1 MLGFGAQSAHSA
13 DSGSITGVWRG
24 GWLALPV
31 VSLMGRVGVLSWKLP
46 QARVGYKADVGAA
59 LVLLSDCE
67 CVFVCVA
74 VIENMLVF
82 WNCAV
87 SSRGWD
93 CKYLRFCG
101 CETAHQLAVS
111 WGSGISHM
119 GRGCVLC
126 AGMCVQVKAGIY
138 QHLHQTSV

>member
-1 MLGFGAQSAHSA
+1 MLGSGAQSAYSA
-13 DSGSITGVWRG
+13 DSGSIAGVWRG
-24 GWLALPV
+24 GRWALPV
-31 VSLMGRVGVLSWKLP
+31 VSLMDRVGVLSWKPP
-46 QARVGYKADVGAA
+46 QARVGYKADVGVA

-74 VIENMLVF
+74 VIENVLVF

-101 CETAHQLAVS
+101 YETARQLAMS

-119 GRGCVLC
+119 GRARVLC
-126 AGMCVQVKAGIY
+126 AGMCV
-138 QHLHQTSV
+138 

>member
-46 QARVGYKADVGAA
+46 QARVGYKAEVGAA

-67 CVFVCVA
+67 RVFVCVA
-74 VIENMLVF
+74 ALLGGFLVCQPGIEPMAPTVE
-82 WNCAV
+82 A
-87 SSRGWD
+87 
-93 CKYLRFCG
+93 
-101 CETAHQLAVS
+101 
-111 WGSGISHM
+111 
-119 GRGCVLC
+119 
-126 AGMCVQVKAGIY
+126 
-138 QHLHQTSV
+138 